1 MATPNP
7 FAPFA
12 STRPMG
18 APQLRPM
25 PVPNSN
31 FQKQPSLMTKL
42 APTAFGLAMESDEA
56 GQAKDYLMGQ
66 GKDAFATL
74 TGTAPAL
81 GSSAA
86 FSAPAIMGG
95 AEGAIAAQAAKA
107 AATGANIIGGAEG
120 AIAAQTAAAAAQA
133 ATSKAAATALMG
145 AAPATAAS
153 GMVAAA
159 GPMAALGPMGVPLL
173 IGATLMSGK

>member
-1 MATPNP
+1 MATSNP

-42 APTAFGLAMESDEA
+42 APTAFGLAMGSDEA

-95 AEGAIAAQAAKA
+95 AEGAIAAQAASA
-107 AATGANIIGGAEG
+107 AANS
-120 AIAAQTAAAAAQA
+120 AA
-133 ATSKAAATALMG
+133 SKAAATALMG

-153 GMVAAA
+153 GMAAAA

>member
-1 MATPNP
+1 MATSNP

-12 STRPMG
+12 STKPMG

-42 APTAFGLAMESDEA
+42 APTAFGLAMGSDEA

-95 AEGAIAAQAAKA
+95 AEGAIAAQAASA
-107 AATGANIIGGAEG
+107 AANS
-120 AIAAQTAAAAAQA
+120 AA
-133 ATSKAAATALMG
+133 SKAAATALMG

-153 GMVAAA
+153 GMAAAA

>member
-95 AEGAIAAQAAKA
+95 AEGAIAAQ
-107 AATGANIIGGAEG
+107 
-120 AIAAQTAAAAAQA
+120 TAAAAASQRTDDKPA
-133 ATSKAAATALMG
+133 YLFRRQ
-145 AAPATAAS
+145 AAPARTR
-153 GMVAAA
+153 VAEHRRWR
-159 GPMAALGPMGVPLL
+159 
-173 IGATLMSGK
+173 GAEVGTENA

>member
-1 MATPNP
+1 MATSNP

-12 STRPMG
+12 STKPMG

-42 APTAFGLAMESDEA
+42 APTAFGLAMGSDEA

-66 GKDAFATL
+66 GKDAWSAL
-74 TGTAPAL
+74 TAPAVT
-81 GSSAA
+81 GIATNAGTNAA
-86 FSAPAIMGG
+86 LASN
-95 AEGAIAAQAAKA
+95 A
-107 AATGANIIGGAEG
+107 AALGGGISEAALASQALATGKVAAGTGA
-120 AIAAQTAAAAAQA
+120 T
-133 ATSKAAATALMG
+133 L
-145 AAPATAAS
+145 
-153 GMVAAA
+153 AAA

>member
-1 MATPNP
+1 MATSNP

-12 STRPMG
+12 STRPKG

-42 APTAFGLAMESDEA
+42 APTAFGLAMGSDEA

-95 AEGAIAAQAAKA
+95 AEGAIAAQAASA
-107 AATGANIIGGAEG
+107 AANS
-120 AIAAQTAAAAAQA
+120 AA
-133 ATSKAAATALMG
+133 SKAAATALMG

-153 GMVAAA
+153 GMAAAA